1 MNFATKL
8 EVEAGDPVTLIST
21 TMYGAMSI
29 TNFTVSGTVKF
40 GATALD
46 RGGMVADI
54 NSIRMALD
62 MQDAT
67 GEILGYLPDGEYDD
81 LQAGAISAAFNE
93 KYSDPSKMNSP
104 L

>member
-1 MNFATKL
+1 MILSDEFATKL
-8 EVEAGDPVTLIST
+8 EVEPGDQVTLIST

-29 TNFTVSGTVKF
+29 TNFTVCGTVKF

-46 RGGMVADI
+46 RGGIVADI

-67 GEILGYLPDGEYDD
+67 GEILGFLPDENTMTYRPQPF
-81 LQAGAISAAFNE
+81 LQRLTGI
-93 KYSDPSKMNSP
+93 
-104 L
+104 